1 MHCTPRLLS
10 LLVVTNLAL
19 LGALAFLIVTGFAA
33 RDPKVLSLER
43 LDIVSPEGKTVI
55 AISNKERI
63 AGPVVGGKTYPV
75 ATSDGREQMA
85 GMIFFNQDG
94 DEMGGLVFNS
104 FRRPDGKA
112 AGIGHLSFDRFQDN
126 QVLALQYKEN
136 AAGVQSGLTL
146 YDRPAN
152 GHFKTSMD
160 LIDEAR
166 TATTERR
173 AEIQETLSSWRQNA
187 ELGVERVF
195 VGSKDDGAQL
205 LLRDSRGRERA
216 RLIIDPRDEARLE
229 FLDAEGQIV
238 ARFPE

>member
-1 MHCTPRLLS
+1 MQCTPRLLS

-19 LGALAFLIVTGFAA
+19 LGALGFLVVTGFAA
-33 RDPKVLSLER
+33 REEKVLRLER

-55 AISNKERI
+55 AISNRERI
-63 AGPVVGGKTYPV
+63 AGPVVGGKAYPV
-75 ATSDGREQMA
+75 AASDGREQMA

-152 GHFKTSMD
+152 GRFQSSMD

-166 TATTERR
+166 AASTERR
-173 AEIQETLSSWRQNA
+173 AEIQETLASWKENA

-195 VGSKDDGAQL
+195 LGSKDDGAQL
-205 LLRDSRGRERA
+205 LLRDSRGRVRA
-216 RLIIDPRDEARLE
+216 RLIIDPGDEARLE
-229 FLDAEGQIV
+229 FLDVEGEVV